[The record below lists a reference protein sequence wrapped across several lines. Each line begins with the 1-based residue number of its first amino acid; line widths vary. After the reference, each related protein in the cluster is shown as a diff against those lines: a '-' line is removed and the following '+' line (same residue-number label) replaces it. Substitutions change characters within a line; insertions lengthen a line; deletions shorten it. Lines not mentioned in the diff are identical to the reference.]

1 MLLCC
6 ITQEKIAQ
14 TQCLF
19 QMTQQSQGPGKGKE
33 NTFIRDRGLSA
44 LLLLCFPSAEQPAA
58 QWNILTYRL
67 DSSGRLI

>member
-1 MLLCC
+1 
-6 ITQEKIAQ
+6 
-14 TQCLF
+14 
-19 QMTQQSQGPGKGKE
+19 MTQQSQGPGKGKE

-44 LLLLCFPSAEQPAA
+44 LLLLCFPSAEQAAA